1 MPSGATRKIPNPIQA
16 FLEDVA
22 AASETAPGW
31 LGVLLAGPGQGK
43 TFTSE
48 YLVSKMAQSKKLFP
62 IYINSDQ
69 WRTIAPDDFGNLQ
82 KTIIHSFR
90 HFETPIGW
98 LEGCEEEF
106 LMVTLK
112 ARLFRIVFDGFDE
125 YVLRNQG
132 RVSAPETLRA
142 LAKFVEVTG
151 TRIAVT
157 SRTSFWNSE
166 IENVEEYLEGARLS
180 VYTQLPFN
188 TGQAKN
194 YFSDRLEDPKSV
206 ERATLLYDSL
216 RKQDEEFVGRGFV
229 LNLLADLIAR
239 KTDDHNSYIDG
250 NPVEWLMRSLCERE
264 QTRQDLSLSPDEQ
277 IQAISAFIVETTQ
290 GSEAT
295 SELLDAVIGIAAPHL
310 NAESRRNCIKK
321 MTSHPL
327 IYRPAATVNEWSI
340 PQEQVKV
347 SLLAGRLME
356 LSRENNTKE
365 LSLFSVRAR
374 IDDSLAD
381 DIAQMVVDL
390 ACSKPAFGQ
399 PILQLQK
406 VITSFLNSGDI
417 NRDLSVRQHCL
428 RRLAVLVGIRAVD
441 KLLQKGSTH
450 QERTAL
456 LLNLF
461 EMESYQNL
469 EFTGA
474 ITRMNFTGTTFDTCR
489 FERVRWVNCTFDNTT
504 RFNNCYFIGGSETYC
519 KGLGESRWENFTA
532 DEDGQAFINSAQIQ
546 SGSKK
551 YTANDL
557 SADIRAVINKFLAK
571 GGIGLKT
578 VRQDYLDSGTIR
590 ASQYKGEILR
600 ELSRTLLE
608 EHHISGISDPGLRVR
623 EAAKE
628 CMKFYAT
635 NNVFTGPLRSVF
647 DSLKKKLELKE

>member
-1 MPSGATRKIPNPIQA
+1 
-16 FLEDVA
+16 
-22 AASETAPGW
+22 
-31 LGVLLAGPGQGK
+31 
-43 TFTSE
+43 
-48 YLVSKMAQSKKLFP
+48 
-62 IYINSDQ
+62 
-69 WRTIAPDDFGNLQ
+69 
-82 KTIIHSFR
+82 
-90 HFETPIGW
+90 
-98 LEGCEEEF
+98 
-106 LMVTLK
+106 
-112 ARLFRIVFDGFDE
+112 
-125 YVLRNQG
+125 
-132 RVSAPETLRA
+132 
-142 LAKFVEVTG
+142 
-151 TRIAVT
+151 
-157 SRTSFWNSE
+157 
-166 IENVEEYLEGARLS
+166 
-180 VYTQLPFN
+180 
-188 TGQAKN
+188 
-194 YFSDRLEDPKSV
+194 
-206 ERATLLYDSL
+206 
-216 RKQDEEFVGRGFV
+216 
-229 LNLLADLIAR
+229 
-239 KTDDHNSYIDG
+239 
-250 NPVEWLMRSLCERE
+250 
-264 QTRQDLSLSPDEQ
+264 
-277 IQAISAFIVETTQ
+277 
-290 GSEAT
+290 
-295 SELLDAVIGIAAPHL
+295 
-310 NAESRRNCIKK
+310 
-321 MTSHPL
+321 
-327 IYRPAATVNEWSI
+327 
-340 PQEQVKV
+340 
-347 SLLAGRLME
+347 ME